1 MIKYY
6 FKTAFRSLRSQ
17 RVSSLVNVI
26 GLTMGITSVI
36 TIMLFVL
43 HEKSYEKFYKN
54 AEHIFRV
61 SPVNNARTAPI
72 LSPLLKKDI
81 PDILASVR
89 LFHFDGIVKANDY
102 YYNEDRCFFADPG
115 FLNIF
120 SYDLTEG
127 DRNQAL
133 QEPGSMVISQSTAR
147 KYFGAQNTL
156 GKILYIQDTIPVKVT
171 GVYKDLPVATHLKT
185 DMVISFATRKIM
197 GARLDT
203 WDNNIY
209 YTYVLL
215 HKNIT
220 QNSFQFKLNDFV
232 KKNINGLPNREAYKL
247 EAQNICDIH
256 LNSARAMEIEPNSR
270 KTTLQI
276 FISIALFVL
285 LIACINYINIST
297 ATASRRRK
305 EIGLRKT
312 IGARGIQIKIQYL
325 SESVLTALISF
336 IIAVAL
342 TILLLPVMN
351 SVTGTDLKV
360 SGLFEGGLVFFI
372 IGFVIL
378 VGLLAGIYP
387 AAMLSSF
394 SPVINLAQRNS
405 AGKQKIYFRQVFVAV
420 QFALS
425 LILVIGTII
434 IYRQLNFVKKQSL
447 GFDQEHVLILP
458 FNYDAKVTGQHE
470 TLKQA
475 LLKNPCIRY
484 VTEPGDIPGKVAT
497 TMSFWAADSVN
508 FLNREVDI
516 EGKRELRAG
525 TGSKPGVRFHTNVV
539 HLRTHVKSQ
548 ATLNVSFQR
557 GLSLA

>member
-1 MIKYY
+1 M
-6 FKTAFRSLRSQ
+6 
-17 RVSSLVNVI
+17 
-26 GLTMGITSVI
+26 
-36 TIMLFVL
+36 
-43 HEKSYEKFYKN
+43 
-54 AEHIFRV
+54 
-61 SPVNNARTAPI
+61 
-72 LSPLLKKDI
+72 
-81 PDILASVR
+81 
-89 LFHFDGIVKANDY
+89 
-102 YYNEDRCFFADPG
+102 
-115 FLNIF
+115 
-120 SYDLTEG
+120 
-127 DRNQAL
+127 
-133 QEPGSMVISQSTAR
+133 
-147 KYFGAQNTL
+147 
-156 GKILYIQDTIPVKVT
+156 
-171 GVYKDLPVATHLKT
+171 
-185 DMVISFATRKIM
+185 
-197 GARLDT
+197 
-203 WDNNIY
+203 
-209 YTYVLL
+209 
-215 HKNIT
+215 
-220 QNSFQFKLNDFV
+220 
-232 KKNINGLPNREAYKL
+232 
-247 EAQNICDIH
+247 
-256 LNSARAMEIEPNSR
+256 
-270 KTTLQI
+270 
-276 FISIALFVL
+276 
-285 LIACINYINIST
+285 
-297 ATASRRRK
+297 
-305 EIGLRKT
+305 RKT

-336 IIAVAL
+336 MIAVAL

-394 SPVINLAQRNS
+394 SPVINLAHRNS

-470 TLKQA
+470 TLEQA

-516 EGKRELRAG
+516 EGKRGLRAG